1 VSRAGG
7 LAALRG
13 DEERLYRDHHRR
25 LVSSVG
31 WAVEADP
38 ALIEDACARAWEQLI
53 RHQPHRTERIF
64 AWLRTVAIREAWA
77 LARREQREAGPGADD
92 PREVAAGQPAPLDVD
107 VALETRGALEALGA
121 LRERERRY
129 LALKAAGLLL
139 QGDRRP
145 LRRHLRQRQQAPG
158 PSQGPAARARRPVGH
173 PRRRRRPHA
182 AAHEEVR
189 PMAIGSCRTEGVASA
204 VVDRATWTL
213 NRPLAARQLRGI
225 VRANA
230 GPSSGVDAAG
240 HRRSTKRGSAV
251 RSRAGPSAR
260 ARCRDRD
267 LSRGRGH
274 PECPG
279 GRRAGARGADDWD
292 RRAGAP

>member
-1 VSRAGG
+1 VSGAGG

-38 ALIEDACARAWEQLI
+38 ALIEDACARVWEQLI

-129 LALKAAGLLL
+129 LALKAAGYSYKEIA
-139 QGDRRP
+139 DRCGVTYANVNTD
-145 LRRHLRQRQQAPG
+145 L
-158 PSQGPAARARRPVGH
+158 ARARARLRAPAAQSGTH
-173 PRRRRRPHA
+173 GGGGGPTPPPMRR
-182 AAHEEVR
+182 
-189 PMAIGSCRTEGVASA
+189 
-204 VVDRATWTL
+204 
-213 NRPLAARQLRGI
+213 
-225 VRANA
+225 
-230 GPSSGVDAAG
+230 
-240 HRRSTKRGSAV
+240 
-251 RSRAGPSAR
+251 
-260 ARCRDRD
+260 
-267 LSRGRGH
+267 
-274 PECPG
+274 
-279 GRRAGARGADDWD
+279 
-292 RRAGAP
+292 